1 MQFKNKKELKHYIE
15 ICSNSEINDL
25 ASDIEAL
32 KDAINLRFDI
42 YRGEVAKALY
52 EQFEDEKSG
61 ILAILE
67 IASKALNYDKLDYL
81 EIDYKIDDANSDMI
95 NSIYSEYLSA
105 LKRLNSYFTN
115 LYSICDMFAS
125 NLYGIGNYPTVPGII
140 TGAYNGRNG
149 GYDRS
154 EVQTKFMNSILR
166 LNEIFDKETH

>member
-1 MQFKNKKELKHYIE
+1 MNKQFKNKKELKQYIGRL
-15 ICSNSEINDL
+15 SNSEINDF
-25 ASDIEAL
+25 ANDIEAL

-67 IASKALNYDKLDYL
+67 IASNALNYNKLDYL
-81 EIDYKIDDANSDMI
+81 EIDYKIDDANSEVA
-95 NSIYSEYLSA
+95 NSIYSEYLRA
-105 LKRLNSYFTN
+105 LNRFNAYFTK

-125 NLYGIGNYPTVPGII
+125 NLYGIGNYPKVPGII

-166 LNEIFDKETH
+166 LNEIID